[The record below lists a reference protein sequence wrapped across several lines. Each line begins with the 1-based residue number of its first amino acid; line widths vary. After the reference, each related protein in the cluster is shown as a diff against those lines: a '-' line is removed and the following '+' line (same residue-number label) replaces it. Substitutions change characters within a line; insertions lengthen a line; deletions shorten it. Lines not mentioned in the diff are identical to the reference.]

1 MAATRALAQFVANT
15 NAADVPD
22 AVLHRGKRCII
33 NLFAVALH
41 GTQDAAASIMLDV
54 IDAEGGRGRA
64 TVLGLAR
71 RTSLQNAALI
81 NGLLA
86 HVDDFDDTLLPT
98 VLHPSAPTI
107 PAALAVAEQQR
118 ASGREFLLASVR
130 ACRITP

>member
-22 AVLHRGKRCII
+22 AVLHQGKRCII

-41 GTQDAAASIMLDV
+41 GTQDAAASIMRDV
-54 IDAEGGRGRA
+54 FDAEGGRGRA

-71 RTSLQNAALI
+71 RTSLKNAALI

-107 PAALAVAEQQR
+107 LAALAVVEQQQ
-118 ASGREFLLASVR
+118 ASGHDFLLASVR
-130 ACRITP
+130 NCRLTP